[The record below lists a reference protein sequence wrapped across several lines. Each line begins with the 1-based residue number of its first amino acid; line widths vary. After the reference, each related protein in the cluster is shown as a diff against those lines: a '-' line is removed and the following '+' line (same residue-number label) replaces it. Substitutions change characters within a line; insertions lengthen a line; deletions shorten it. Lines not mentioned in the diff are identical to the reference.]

1 MRRPRWPHLAYA
13 VLLGAACSSVCLAQ
27 ADAQTPTRRQRVALP
42 QTIAPPC
49 VSVAVEQAT
58 IVLSRTELERAAQA
72 RRTSA
77 NATHDDEA
85 QRLAWIAG
93 RRAQALLDVAGD
105 GGDRFGCAPVA
116 AKKAPSDS
124 LYLVGQLLERGQA
137 AVWARQ
143 RSGFAAAV
151 EVAHFNPSCQ
161 HGPMGNVSYRVADG
175 GPPLL
180 MLIECVT

>member
-13 VLLGAACSSVCLAQ
+13 VLLGAAGSSACLAQ
-27 ADAQTPTRRQRVALP
+27 ADEQIPITRQRVALA
-42 QTIAPPC
+42 QTLAPPC
-49 VSVAVEQAT
+49 VSVTVEQAT
-58 IVLSRTELERAAQA
+58 IAVSKTELERAARAQRA
-72 RRTSA
+72 SA
-77 NATHDDEA
+77 DATQDDEA
-85 QRLAWIAG
+85 QRLAWVAG

-105 GGDRFGCAPVA
+105 GRDRFGCAPVA
-116 AKKAPSDS
+116 ARNVPSDS

-137 AVWARQ
+137 AVRAHQ

-151 EVAHFNPSCQ
+151 EVEHFNPKCQ
-161 HGPMGNVSYRVADG
+161 HGPMGSVSYRIADG

>member
-13 VLLGAACSSVCLAQ
+13 VLLGAACSSACPAQ
-27 ADAQTPTRRQRVALP
+27 TDAQIPVTRQRVALA
-42 QTIAPPC
+42 QTLAPPC
-49 VSVAVEQAT
+49 VSVTVEHAT

-72 RRTSA
+72 ERASTD
-77 NATHDDEA
+77 ATQKDEA

-105 GGDRFGCAPVA
+105 GRDRFGCAPVA
-116 AKKAPSDS
+116 VKKVPSDS
-124 LYLVGQLLERGQA
+124 LYLLGQLLERGHA

-151 EVAHFNPSCQ
+151 EVAHFNPRCQ
-161 HGPMGNVSYRVADG
+161 HGPMGNVTYRVADG

>member
-13 VLLGAACSSVCLAQ
+13 VLLGAVCGSPCLAQ
-27 ADAQTPTRRQRVALP
+27 ADAQIPMTRQRVALA
-42 QTIAPPC
+42 QTLAPPC

-72 RRTSA
+72 QRA
-77 NATHDDEA
+77 AADATQDDEA

-93 RRAQALLDVAGD
+93 RRAQALLDVAGA
-105 GGDRFGCAPVA
+105 GRDRFGCAPVA
-116 AKKAPSDS
+116 VKKVPSDS
-124 LYLVGQLLERGQA
+124 LYLIGQLLERGQA

-143 RSGFAAAV
+143 QSGFAAAV
-151 EVAHFNPSCQ
+151 EVEHFNPKCQ
-161 HGPMGNVSYRVADG
+161 HGPMGSVSYRVADG
-175 GPPLL
+175 GPLLL

>member
-13 VLLGAACSSVCLAQ
+13 VLLAIACGSTYVAR
-27 ADAQTPTRRQRVALP
+27 ADEQIQTTPQRVALARA
-42 QTIAPPC
+42 IAPPC

-58 IVLSRTELERAAQA
+58 IALSRTGLERAAQA
-72 RRTSA
+72 QRA
-77 NATHDDEA
+77 AADAMQDDEP

-93 RRAQALLDVAGD
+93 KRAQALLDAAGD
-105 GGDRFGCAPVA
+105 GRDRFGCAAVA
-116 AKKAPSDS
+116 AKKVPSDS

-137 AVWARQ
+137 AVWTRQ

-151 EVAHFNPSCQ
+151 EVEHFNPKCQ
-161 HGPMGNVSYRVADG
+161 HGPMGSVSYRVADG